1 MKKIFKSSIYVSI
14 FKRKGAE
21 GLNTKIITEENKK
34 DYISLFSKVEEN
46 ETPLIIYFLN
56 LLNWFL
62 LTNNRILFSNEGT
75 ITFVNYSDI
84 VEVHL
89 ALREEMND
97 GIIDKNKFSRLKI
110 KIKNGENFVC
120 KLEQGQSYQGIY
132 QLLHFIAVKN
142 SNK

>member
-1 MKKIFKSSIYVSI
+1 MNNIDKSSIYVSI

-21 GLNTKIITEENKK
+21 GLNTKIIAEENKRG
-34 DYISLFSKVEEN
+34 YISLFSKVEEN

-89 ALREEMND
+89 ALREED
-97 GIIDKNKFSRLKI
+97 YR
-110 KIKNGENFVC
+110 
-120 KLEQGQSYQGIY
+120 
-132 QLLHFIAVKN
+132 
-142 SNK
+142 